1 MIKIL
6 QNQGIGYFIP
16 PIFLSFFFSKPV
28 TYIDHNA
35 TKPLHT
41 QKNAGFASLF
51 SSSTPQDLYTHFNL

>member
-16 PIFLSFFFSKPV
+16 PIFLSFFFSKL

-41 QKNAGFASLF
+41 QTNAGFASLF